1 METSR
6 GRRSRRTPSSDAGPL
21 PTDAARTDPA
31 DTSPVPP
38 ATTPTRSAATPPER
52 QATTPPGS
60 PAAAKPESP
69 TTPPGRPTAAKPE
82 SPTVVPPE
90 DPAAAPPARSAAAP
104 PREPGRGHRR
114 SRPVAGTRAGTTRG
128 RRRADRDAGGRPVGT
143 RIQAAPPDDHDPDDS
158 GDPPE
163 RPTRRRAALVALGV
177 TAVVSA
183 AALVAALLSWS
194 PRPTD
199 PARALTPAEADRLAA
214 MRVTNQRDV
223 RAGVRVTIG
232 TGRAAT
238 ELVGWVDWARP
249 LVYLSVHGPHAGTE
263 QGLVQATRSAV
274 VVRPDPAT
282 ASAPPPLVPPADR
295 WRLREPPAGR
305 GVAAVRDLLLG
316 LTADRTDAAPVTA
329 RWVGRDTVDGS
340 PVDILDTPV
349 PAPPSGP
356 AADAPASGAAPGRPL
371 RLWIDQDARLHRLR
385 GWLPDNTPVT
395 VELAR
400 SDRPTLRPVDA
411 LGGPPGLPRALA
423 DAEAD
428 RLARLSARLRATGG
442 ATLTLTAP
450 FGSTANL
457 RAAGWLSWAAASAY
471 LAVGEA
477 DAPGRRTL
485 LRWRSGQVARVETPA
500 DGAATEVPAV
510 PPLPPPAG
518 LAWPA
523 ARPPGDDLDRLLEMA
538 LRAGGTAVPVESAA
552 RLRGDRVAGHAVD
565 VVEVPSRH
573 AALRYWIDRAGLLRR
588 LELRT
593 VHGVWAQLDLTP
605 GRVPA
610 LPTA

>member
-1 METSR
+1 M
-6 GRRSRRTPSSDAGPL
+6 
-21 PTDAARTDPA
+21 
-31 DTSPVPP
+31 
-38 ATTPTRSAATPPER
+38 
-52 QATTPPGS
+52 
-60 PAAAKPESP
+60 
-69 TTPPGRPTAAKPE
+69 
-82 SPTVVPPE
+82 
-90 DPAAAPPARSAAAP
+90 

-114 SRPVAGTRAGTTRG
+114 SRPTTGAPAGTTRG
-128 RRRADRDAGGRPVGT
+128 RRRADRDADGPPDGT
-143 RIQAAPPDDHDPDDS
+143 RTEAAPPDDHDPDD
-158 GDPPE
+158 GDVAPR
-163 RPTRRRAALVALGV
+163 RPTRRRATLVALGV

-183 AALVAALLSWS
+183 AALVAGLPDWS
-194 PRPTD
+194 PPPTD
-199 PARALTPAEADRLAA
+199 PARTLTAAEADRLAA

-232 TGRAAT
+232 TGRAAA

-249 LVYLSVHGPHAGTE
+249 LVYLSVRGPDVGTE
-263 QGLVQATRSAV
+263 QGLVQATRSAM
-274 VVRPDPAT
+274 VVRPDPAA

-316 LTADRTDAAPVTA
+316 LTAERTDAVPATA

-340 PVDILDTPV
+340 PVDIVETPL
-349 PAPPSGP
+349 PAPPSDP
-356 AADAPASGAAPGRPL
+356 AADAEATAGPDSGTPDTDDPTDGAAPGRPP
-371 RLWIDQDARLHRLR
+371 RLWLDQDARLHRLR
-385 GWLPDNTPVT
+385 GWLPDGVPVT

-400 SDRPTLRPVDA
+400 TDRPVLRPVDA

-428 RLARLSARLRATGG
+428 RLAQLSTRLRAAGG

-450 FGSTANL
+450 AGPAANL
-457 RAAGWLSWAAASAY
+457 RAAGWVSWAAASAY

-477 DAPGRRTL
+477 DTPGRRTL
-485 LRWRSGQVARVETPA
+485 LRCRPGRVARVEVPA
-500 DGAATEVPAV
+500 DGTPAEVPAA

-523 ARPPGDDLDRLLEMA
+523 ARPPGDDALDRLLETA
-538 LRAGGTAVPVESAA
+538 LRAGGTAVPAGSAV
-552 RLRGDRVAGHAVD
+552 RLRDDRVAGRVVD
-565 VVEVPSRH
+565 VVEVPDGRT
-573 AALRYWIDRAGLLRR
+573 ALRYWIDRGGLLRR

-593 VHGVWAQLDLTP
+593 GRKVWAQLDLTP

-610 LPTA
+610 LPTAA